1 MHLSGNQKCDFSMAL
16 QNRVTAFGDIVAHRA
31 RGQMMGNR
39 GGRIHENDRTLGQ
52 RRWASDAWIICVLE
66 FKQRHRRIM
75 AANSYT
81 ELFFLDE
88 VTALCAGHRPCFECR
103 RKAANDFAE
112 KWGASTGL
120 DNRARA
126 GDMDKCLHLER
137 VKTQK
142 SGNYPRQDLSNL
154 PDGTMILW
162 QGQPTAIKDNLL
174 LPWTIEG
181 YGKPVVRPLG
191 FDVEVLTPL
200 CTVEVLNA
208 GYQPLFHR
216 RKHGPNRQQ

>member
-1 MHLSGNQKCDFSMAL
+1 MTL
-16 QNRVTAFGDIVAHRA
+16 QNRVTAFGDIIAHRA
-31 RGQMMGNR
+31 RGHMMGNR
-39 GGRIHENDRTLGQ
+39 GGRIHKPDRTLSR

-66 FKQRHRRIM
+66 FKQRHRCVM

-88 VTALCAGHRPCFECR
+88 VTALSAGHRPCFECR

-112 KWGASTGL
+112 KWGKIAGF
-120 DNRARA
+120 DARARA
-126 GDMDKCLHLER
+126 GDMDRQLHLER

-142 SGNYPRQDLSNL
+142 TGNYPRRDVSNL

-162 QGQPTAIKDNLL
+162 QGQPAAIKDNQL

-181 YGKPVVRPLG
+181 YGPAIAKPLR

-200 CTVEVLNA
+200 CTLKVLNA

-216 RKHGPNRQQ
+216 SHHGPNCQQ

>member
-1 MHLSGNQKCDFSMAL
+1 MAL
-16 QNRVTAFGDIVAHRA
+16 QNRVTALGDIVAHSA

-39 GGRIHENDRTLGQ
+39 GGRIHKPDRTLGR

-66 FKQRHRRIM
+66 FKQRHRHVM

-103 RKAANDFAE
+103 RKAANEFAE
-112 KWGASTGL
+112 KWGEIASL
-120 DNRARA
+120 DVRARA

-137 VKTQK
+137 VEMQKT
-142 SGNYPRQDLSNL
+142 GNYPRRDISDL

-162 QGQPTAIKDNLL
+162 QGQPAAIKGNQL
-174 LPWTIEG
+174 LPWTIGG
-181 YGKPVVRPLG
+181 YATPVARPRG
-191 FDVEVLTPL
+191 FDVEVLTPS
-200 CTVEVLNA
+200 CTVKVLNA
-208 GYQPLFHR
+208 GYEPLFYR
-216 RKHGPNRQQ
+216 SDHGPDRQQ

>member
-1 MHLSGNQKCDFSMAL
+1 MAL
-16 QNRVTAFGDIVAHRA
+16 QNRVTALGDIVAHRA

-39 GGRIHENDRTLGQ
+39 GGRIHKPDRTLSK

-66 FKQRHRRIM
+66 FKQRHRCVM
-75 AANSYT
+75 AANAYT

-88 VTALCAGHRPCFECR
+88 VTALSAGHRPCFECR
-103 RKAANDFAE
+103 RKAANDFAG
-112 KWGASTGL
+112 KWGGIACLET
-120 DNRARA
+120 RARA
-126 GDMDKCLHLER
+126 GDMDKQLHLER
-137 VKTQK
+137 VEMQKTRK
-142 SGNYPRQDLSNL
+142 YPRRDISGL
-154 PDGTMILW
+154 PNGTMILW
-162 QGQPTAIKDNLL
+162 QGQPTAIKANKL

-181 YGKPVVRPLG
+181 YEKPVTRPFR

-216 RKHGPNRQQ
+216 SNHGPDRQQ

>member
-1 MHLSGNQKCDFSMAL
+1 
-16 QNRVTAFGDIVAHRA
+16 
-31 RGQMMGNR
+31 MGNR
-39 GGRIHENDRTLGQ
+39 GGRIHRPDRTLSA
-52 RRWASDAWIICVLE
+52 RRWASNAWIICLLD
-66 FKQRHRRIM
+66 FRQRHRRIM

-112 KWGASTGL
+112 KWGKIAGL
-120 DNRARA
+120 GVRARA
-126 GDMDKCLHLER
+126 GVMDKQLHLER
-137 VKTQK
+137 VKMQK
-142 SGNYPRQDLSNL
+142 TGTYPRRDISSL
-154 PDGTMILW
+154 PNGTMILW
-162 QGQPTAIKDNLL
+162 QGKPAAIKGKQL

-181 YGKPVVRPLG
+181 YGRPVVRPPG
-191 FDVEVLTPL
+191 FDVDVLTPS

-216 RKHGPNRQQ
+216 SDHGPDRQQ

>member
-1 MHLSGNQKCDFSMAL
+1 MAL
-16 QNRVTAFGDIVAHRA
+16 QNRVTAFGNIVAHRA
-31 RGQMMGNR
+31 RGHMMGNR
-39 GGRIHENDRTLGQ
+39 GGRIHENDRTLSK

-88 VTALCAGHRPCFECR
+88 VTALSAGHRPCFECR
-103 RKAANDFAE
+103 RKAANEFAV
-112 KWGASTGL
+112 KWGAITSI
-120 DNRARA
+120 DVRARA
-126 GDMDKCLHLER
+126 GDMDRCLHLER

-142 SGNYPRQDLSNL
+142 IGKYPRRDISSL
-154 PDGTMILW
+154 PDATMILW
-162 QGQPTAIKDNLL
+162 QGQPAAIKDNLL

-181 YGKPVVRPLG
+181 YATPVARPLR

-200 CTVEVLNA
+200 CTVKVLNA

-216 RKHGPNRQQ
+216 SHHGPNCQQ

>member
-1 MHLSGNQKCDFSMAL
+1 
-16 QNRVTAFGDIVAHRA
+16 
-31 RGQMMGNR
+31 
-39 GGRIHENDRTLGQ
+39 
-52 RRWASDAWIICVLE
+52 
-66 FKQRHRRIM
+66 M

-88 VTALCAGHRPCFECR
+88 VTALSAGHRPCFECR

-112 KWGASTGL
+112 KWGKIAGF
-120 DNRARA
+120 DARARA
-126 GDMDKCLHLER
+126 GDMDRQLHLER

-142 SGNYPRQDLSNL
+142 TGNYPRRDVSNL

-162 QGQPTAIKDNLL
+162 QDQPAAIKDNQL

-181 YGKPVVRPLG
+181 YGPAIAKPLR

-200 CTVEVLNA
+200 CTLKVLNA

-216 RKHGPNRQQ
+216 SHHGPNCQQ